1 VGREIVITLQG
12 KDTRVTVRSLIEM
25 LERALGVLR
34 EIDADT
40 ADNQRAG
47 MQWEVVKVSMNSSP
61 LTMTLGPRIPTNRR
75 DNSAEVVKT
84 FMIGMRSLES
94 KAVVPQHWSEGALQG
109 MRDLVD
115 LRNNGIAS
123 MKFASIDEEPVEPTL
138 HSAANIEEIQQRQ
151 TSHYWEET
159 SIEGRLEVISA
170 HNGTKISIWD
180 VLTNA
185 KVECLV
191 TDAQLEQ
198 AKGAFRK
205 RVSVTGRAKITRKG
219 KPVSI
224 EVTSIRVLKEK
235 DELPQAK
242 DFAGAGRVD
251 ITGGVDS
258 AEYIRSLRDAQ

>member
-1 VGREIVITLQG
+1 MGRELVITVQG

-34 EIDADT
+34 EIDAQM

-47 MQWEVVKVSMNSSP
+47 VQWEVVKVSMNSP
-61 LTMTLGPRIPTNRR
+61 LTMTLGPRIAPNRR
-75 DNSAEVVKT
+75 DNSSEVVKT
-84 FMIGMRSLES
+84 FMDGMRSLETQ
-94 KAVVPQHWSEGALQG
+94 AVVPPHWNADALQG

-123 MKFASIDEEPVEPTL
+123 IKFASNNEEAVEPTL
-138 HSAANIEEIQQRQ
+138 HSAANIEEIQKRQ

-180 VLTNA
+180 VLTNT

-191 TDAQLEQ
+191 TDAQLEL
-198 AKGAFRK
+198 AMGAFRK
-205 RVSVTGRAKITRKG
+205 RVAVTGRAKITRKG